1 MGGSCRQ
8 IGIIQI
14 VKRKAGVYYTKN
26 EPFMVYFTPS
36 KVRFLSYNI
45 NGDCRDRKEFF
56 RYEAAMSMQKK
67 EGCDMHSLPK
77 EDDAQCRIKPTIQKR
92 QTFRTAIRK
101 SKKLEVWR
109 KIRQRRPKMAG
120 NTPTFVL
127 VV

>member
-14 VKRKAGVYYTKN
+14 VKRKAGVYYTIQS
-26 EPFMVYFTPS
+26 T
-36 KVRFLSYNI
+36 FLSYNI
-45 NGDCRDRKEFF
+45 YGDCRDRKDFF

-77 EDDAQCRIKPTIQKR
+77 EDDDQCRIKPTIQKR

-109 KIRQRRPKMAG
+109 KICQRRPKMAG

-127 VV
+127 VM

>member
-26 EPFMVYFTPS
+26 GTFMVYFTPS

-45 NGDCRDRKEFF
+45 HGDSYERKEVF

-67 EGCDMHSLPK
+67 GIVTCQRSLSVSQKIK
-77 EDDAQCRIKPTIQKR
+77 EDDVSCGMKNQS
-92 QTFRTAIRK
+92 FRRDSHFRLRKGKVKNWQNGGKSANIRSRFAI
-101 SKKLEVWR
+101 
-109 KIRQRRPKMAG
+109 
-120 NTPTFVL
+120 
-127 VV
+127 